1 MGEFLVD
8 YLVPILLAVFGAVI
22 VLAAA
27 AIWRINNR
35 D

>member
-8 YLVPILLAVFGAVI
+8 YLVLLAVFGAVI